1 MSQSYFPTTLA
12 PVNVTSGPFSPFS
25 PMNDSVPQTPLD
37 ATNAL
42 SNGQEAQTAY
52 VNQRDRL
59 TTAAGQT
66 VQLLGELRE
75 FTRKEWVPRYPQLS
89 KNAGTATRSMS
100 FVDDPTNATDVV
112 YNRPRAGGRRE
123 LTLMSELGEAPKG
136 DQHEYLPNDEF
147 HVLRL
152 DLSMGNGSHSPS
164 SLVSTLEKQSIAHLL
179 DDRLDA
185 ALAHVNKLK
194 VRIADTRSKVLV
206 TGDLNAGKSTLVNAL
221 LHRDVLPIDQ
231 QPLTS
236 IFCEVHD
243 AIDNGGVE
251 EVHVIKLDQL
261 ASYDRTNPATFTK
274 APISDLEELQGDPDA
289 ETPPDYTLRVY
300 VSDPRSHDTSL
311 LNNGIADITLID
323 APGLN
328 RDSLKT
334 TSLFARQEEIDVV
347 VFCVNAE
354 NHFTLSAIDFLRTA
368 GREKAYVFIVVN
380 RYDQIKDKARCKRRV
395 LEQIKALSPHTY
407 ADREELVHFVDSRSA
422 LGKSLTDGA
431 DQQGVMD
438 AAFVSLESSLRSFVL
453 LKRSK
458 SKLMPAQT
466 YLMKLLSDLELL
478 AAANALLAKS
488 ETDAAKSILEKTL
501 PVFEGLKAQRHA
513 MEAELEALEENT
525 VHAVEAEVKK
535 TLGDALSEVANGKLD
550 AGYELPPWRGV
561 LNAWDYAQEVR
572 VSLLESI
579 DRAVERV
586 ESQARI
592 TTSEAVQQ
600 VTQVGERVLAAA
612 PNGAAARQPRVFVP
626 AAMFNRR
633 GRGAGAAGV
642 GIGLSRT
649 PEYTQSTMGDVFD
662 FEHWLETYILL
673 PASSTDSNTKKI
685 EDSTTAISIASL
697 GLGAATMVGTKTF
710 GLRSVVQA
718 IDLLGNKS
726 VRAWAA
732 PMLVLAVAG
741 GISYLIIDLP
751 YSIPRTV
758 GRRIVNSLQSSGNT
772 TKVGLDL
779 TTTTTPNFIDGHAAR
794 VSRETRKVLR
804 LAAWDVRERYRTAE
818 EGTGRAV
825 KEAEL
830 VQKRAQV
837 AWDFF
842 ISIGEKVAGVGIMGG
857 LMV

>member
-1 MSQSYFPTTLA
+1 MSQLYFPTALA
-12 PVNVTSGPFSPFS
+12 PVSTTSGPFSPFS
-25 PMNDSVPQTPLD
+25 PMNDSIPQTPLD
-37 ATNAL
+37 ATSAL
-42 SNGQEAQTAY
+42 SSGQEAQTAY

-59 TTAAGQT
+59 TNAAGQT
-66 VQLLGELRE
+66 VEILSDLRD
-75 FTRKEWVPRYPQLS
+75 FTRKQWVPRYPQLA
-89 KNAGTATRSMS
+89 KNASGPTRSMS
-100 FVDDPTNATDVV
+100 FIDDPTSSTDVV
-112 YNRPRAGGRRE
+112 YNRPRPGARRA
-123 LTLMSELGEAPKG
+123 LTLATEVPELPKNE
-136 DQHEYLPNDEF
+136 QPEFLNHDEF

-164 SLVSTLEKQSIAHLL
+164 SLVSNLEKASIAHLL
-179 DDRLDA
+179 DDRLEA

-236 IFCEVHD
+236 VFSEVHD
-243 AIDNGGVE
+243 AIENGGVE
-251 EVHVIKLDQL
+251 EVHVIKLDKV
-261 ASYDRTNPATFTK
+261 ASYDRNNPTTFTR

-289 ETPPDYTLRVY
+289 ETPPDYALKVY
-300 VSDPRSHDTSL
+300 VSDPRSHETSL

-368 GREKAYVFIVVN
+368 GREKAYVFVVVN

-431 DQQGVMD
+431 DEQGVMD
-438 AAFVSLESSLRSFVL
+438 AAFVSLETSLRSFVL

-466 YLMKLLSDLELL
+466 YLQKLLSDLELL
-478 AAANALLAKS
+478 AASNALLAKS

-501 PVFEGLKAQRHA
+501 PVLEGLKAQRNA

-525 VHAVEAEVKK
+525 VRTVEADVKK
-535 TLGDALSEVANGKLD
+535 TLGDALAEVADGKLD

-572 VSLLESI
+572 VALLQSI

-592 TTSEAVQQ
+592 TTAEAVQQ

-633 GRGAGAAGV
+633 ARGTGTAGV

-649 PEYTQSTMGDVFD
+649 PELTQSTMGDIFD
-662 FEHWLETYILL
+662 LEHWLETYVLL
-673 PASSTDSNTKKI
+673 PSTSDNTTKKL

-710 GLRSVVQA
+710 GLRSVMQA

-732 PMLVLAVAG
+732 PVLMLAVAG
-741 GISYLIIDLP
+741 GISWLIIDLP

-758 GRRIVNSLQSSGNT
+758 GRRIVHTLQSSANT

-779 TTTTTPNFIDGHAAR
+779 TSSSTPTFIDGHAAR

-804 LAAWDVRERYRTAE
+804 LAAWDVRERYRAAGE
-818 EGTGRAV
+818 ETGRAV
-825 KEAEL
+825 KEAEQ
-830 VQKRAQV
+830 VQKRAQI
-837 AWDFF
+837 AWEFF
-842 ISIGEKVAGVGIMGG
+842 VSIGEKVAGVGLVGG

>member
-1 MSQSYFPTTLA
+1 MSQTFFPTTLA
-12 PVNVTSGPFSPFS
+12 PVSAVSGPFSPFS
-25 PMNDSVPQTPLD
+25 PMNDSIPQTPID
-37 ATNAL
+37 ASGAL
-42 SNGQEAQTAY
+42 SSGQEAQTAY

-66 VQLLGELRE
+66 VEILGDLRD
-75 FTRKEWVPRYPQLS
+75 FTRKEWVPRYPQLA
-89 KNAGTATRSMS
+89 KTGRTATKSMS
-100 FVDDPTNATDVV
+100 FVDDPTHATDVI
-112 YNRPRAGGRRE
+112 YNRPHPGARRE
-123 LTLMSELGEAPKG
+123 LALASQVQTIPEPQPAYVDG
-136 DQHEYLPNDEF
+136 DEF

-152 DLSMGNGSHSPS
+152 DLSMGNGQHSPS
-164 SLVSTLEKQSIAHLL
+164 SLVSTLEKASIAHLL
-179 DDRLDA
+179 DDRLEA

-236 IFCEVHD
+236 VFCEVHD
-243 AIDNGGVE
+243 AIENGGVE
-251 EVHVIKLDQL
+251 EIHVIKLDQVT
-261 ASYDRTNPATFTK
+261 SYDRNNPATFTQ

-289 ETPPDYTLRVY
+289 ETPPDYALKVY

-354 NHFTLSAIDFLRTA
+354 NHFTLSAMEFLRTA
-368 GREKAYVFIVVN
+368 GREKAYVFVVVN

-407 ADREELVHFVDSRSA
+407 ADREELVHFVDSRTA
-422 LGKSLTDGA
+422 LGKSLTEGA
-431 DQQGVMD
+431 DEQGLMD

-501 PVFEGLKAQRHA
+501 PVLEGLKAQRNA

-525 VHAVEAEVKK
+525 VRAVEADVKK
-535 TLGDALSEVANGKLD
+535 SLGEALSDVANGKLD
-550 AGYELPPWRGV
+550 DGYELPTWRGV

-572 VSLLESI
+572 VALLQSI

-586 ESQARI
+586 ESRARI
-592 TTSEAVQQ
+592 TTAESVQQ

-612 PNGAAARQPRVFVP
+612 PNGSAARQPRVFVP

-633 GRGAGAAGV
+633 GRGTGTT
-642 GIGLSRT
+642 GLGLGLART
-649 PEYTQSTMGDVFD
+649 PELTQSTMGDVFD
-662 FEHWLETYILL
+662 FEHFIETYVLL
-673 PASSTDSNTKKI
+673 PSTPSNDGPKRI
-685 EDSTTAISIASL
+685 EDSTTAISVASL

-710 GLRSVVQA
+710 GLRSLVQVA
-718 IDLLGNKS
+718 DILGNKS
-726 VRAWAA
+726 VRAWAG
-732 PMLVLAVAG
+732 PLLVLAVAG
-741 GISYLIIDLP
+741 GISYLVLDLP

-758 GRRIVNSLQSSGNT
+758 GRRIVGTLQQGKT
-772 TKVGLDL
+772 TQVGLNL
-779 TTTTTPNFIDGHAAR
+779 TSTCTPTFIDGHATR
-794 VSRETRKVLR
+794 VSRETRKVIR
-804 LAAWDVRERYRTAE
+804 LAAWDVRERYRAAGE
-818 EGTGRAV
+818 ETGRAV
-825 KEAEL
+825 KEAEQ

-842 ISIGEKVAGVGIMGG
+842 VRVGEKVAGVGVAGG

>member
-1 MSQSYFPTTLA
+1 MSQTFFPTTLA
-12 PVNVTSGPFSPFS
+12 PVSAVSSPFSPFSPFS
-25 PMNDSVPQTPLD
+25 PMNDSVPETPID
-37 ATNAL
+37 ASGAL
-42 SNGQEAQTAY
+42 SSGQEAQTAY

-66 VQLLGELRE
+66 VDILGDLRE
-75 FTRKEWVPRYPQLS
+75 FTRKEWTARYPQLA
-89 KNAGTATRSMS
+89 KNPRAPTRSMS
-100 FVDDPTNATDVV
+100 FVDDPTHSTDVI
-112 YNRPRAGGRRE
+112 YNRPRPGARRA
-123 LTLMSELGEAPKG
+123 LTLASEAELPSGEP
-136 DQHEYLPNDEF
+136 QPEFIERDEF

-152 DLSMGNGSHSPS
+152 DLSMGNGHSPS
-164 SLVSTLEKQSIAHLL
+164 SLVSNLEKASIAKLL
-179 DDRLDA
+179 DGSIEA

-221 LHRDVLPIDQ
+221 IHRDVLPIDQ

-236 IFCEVHD
+236 VFSEVHD
-243 AIDNGGVE
+243 AIENDGKE
-251 EVHVIKLDQL
+251 EVHVIKLDQV
-261 ASYDRTNPATFTK
+261 ASYDRHNPATFTI
-274 APISDLEELQGDPDA
+274 APISDLEALQGDPDA
-289 ETPPDYTLRVY
+289 ETPPDHALKIY
-300 VSDPRSHDTSL
+300 VSDPRSHESSL

-334 TSLFARQEEIDVV
+334 TNLFARQEEIDVV

-354 NHFTLSAIDFLRTA
+354 NHFTLSAMEFLRTA
-368 GREKAYVFIVVN
+368 GREKAYAYVFVVVN

-422 LGKSLTDGA
+422 LGKSLTEGA
-431 DQQGVMD
+431 DEQGIMD

-478 AAANALLAKS
+478 AASNALLAKS

-501 PVFEGLKAQRHA
+501 PVLEGLKAQRNA

-525 VHAVEAEVKK
+525 VRTVEADVKK
-535 TLGDALSEVANGKLD
+535 TLGEALTEVANGKLD
-550 AGYELPPWRGV
+550 PGYELPPWRGV

-572 VSLLESI
+572 IALLQSI
-579 DRAVERV
+579 DRTVERV

-592 TTSEAVQQ
+592 TTAEAVQQ

-633 GRGAGAAGV
+633 GRGTATAGV

-649 PEYTQSTMGDVFD
+649 PELTQSTMGDVFD
-662 FEHWLETYILL
+662 LEHFVETYILL
-673 PASSTDSNTKKI
+673 PSTGSSDDKTKKI

-710 GLRSVVQA
+710 GLRSVMQV

-732 PMLVLAVAG
+732 PLLVLAVAG
-741 GISYLIIDLP
+741 GISYLIVDLP

-758 GRRIVNSLQSSGNT
+758 
-772 TKVGLDL
+772 
-779 TTTTTPNFIDGHAAR
+779 
-794 VSRETRKVLR
+794 
-804 LAAWDVRERYRTAE
+804 
-818 EGTGRAV
+818 
-825 KEAEL
+825 
-830 VQKRAQV
+830 
-837 AWDFF
+837 
-842 ISIGEKVAGVGIMGG
+842 
-857 LMV
+857 

>member
-1 MSQSYFPTTLA
+1 M
-12 PVNVTSGPFSPFS
+12 SGPFSPFS
-25 PMNDSVPQTPLD
+25 PMNDSIPQTPID
-37 ATNAL
+37 ASSAL
-42 SNGQEAQTAY
+42 SSGQEAQTAY

-66 VQLLGELRE
+66 VEILGDLRE
-75 FTRKEWVPRYPQLS
+75 FTRKEWVPRYPQLA
-89 KNAGTATRSMS
+89 KTARGPTRSMS
-100 FVDDPTNATDVV
+100 FVDDPTHSTDVL
-112 YNRPRAGGRRE
+112 YNRPRPGARRA
-123 LTLMSELGEAPKG
+123 LTLASEVAELPKG
-136 DQHEYLPNDEF
+136 EPQSEFIDHDEF
-147 HVLRL
+147 HVLHL
-152 DLSMGNGSHSPS
+152 DLSMGNGAHSPS
-164 SLVSTLEKQSIAHLL
+164 SLVSNLEKTSIARLL
-179 DDRLDA
+179 DSSLED

-236 IFCEVHD
+236 VFSEVHD
-243 AIDNGGVE
+243 AIENGGVE
-251 EVHVIKLDQL
+251 EVHVIKLDQV
-261 ASYDRTNPATFTK
+261 ASYDRNNPATFTK

-289 ETPPDYTLRVY
+289 ETPPDYALKVY
-300 VSDPRSHDTSL
+300 VSDPRSHETSL
-311 LNNGIADITLID
+311 LNNGIADISLID

-334 TSLFARQEEIDVV
+334 TSLFAHQEEIDVV

-354 NHFTLSAIDFLRTA
+354 NHFTLSAIEFLRTA

-422 LGKSLTDGA
+422 LGKSLTEGA
-431 DQQGVMD
+431 DEQGIMD

-453 LKRSK
+453 NKRSK

-478 AAANALLAKS
+478 TASNALLAKS

-501 PVFEGLKAQRHA
+501 PVLEGLKAQRNA
-513 MEAELEALEENT
+513 MEAELEGLEENT
-525 VHAVEAEVKK
+525 VRTVETDVKK
-535 TLGDALSEVANGKLD
+535 TLGEALTEVANGKLD
-550 AGYELPPWRGV
+550 AGYELPTWRGV
-561 LNAWDYAQEVR
+561 LNSWDYAQEVR
-572 VSLLESI
+572 VAFLQSI

-592 TTSEAVQQ
+592 TTAEAVQQ

-612 PNGAAARQPRVFVP
+612 PNGSAARQPRVFVP

-649 PEYTQSTMGDVFD
+649 PELTQSSMGDVFD
-662 FEHWLETYILL
+662 IEHWVETYVLL
-673 PASSTDSNTKKI
+673 PSTPDTKTKRI

-710 GLRSVVQA
+710 GLRSVIQA
-718 IDLLGNKS
+718 IDLLGNKNL
-726 VRAWAA
+726 RAWAA
-732 PMLVLAVAG
+732 PLVVLAVAG

-758 GRRIVNSLQSSGNT
+758 GRRIVHTLQSQGN

-779 TTTTTPNFIDGHAAR
+779 TSTSTPTFIEGHATR

-804 LAAWDVRERYRTAE
+804 LAAWDVRERYRAAGE
-818 EGTGRAV
+818 ETGRAV
-825 KEAEL
+825 KEAEQ

-837 AWDFF
+837 AWEYF
-842 ISIGEKVAGVGIMGG
+842 IQIGEKVAGVGIMGG
-857 LMV
+857 LMI

>member
-1 MSQSYFPTTLA
+1 MTQSYFPTTLA
-12 PVNVTSGPFSPFS
+12 PVSAVSSPFSPFS
-25 PMNDSVPQTPLD
+25 PMNDSIPQTPID
-37 ATNAL
+37 ASSAL
-42 SNGQEAQTAY
+42 SSGQEAQTAY

-66 VQLLGELRE
+66 VEILSDLRD
-75 FTRKEWVPRYPQLS
+75 FTRKEWVPRYPQL
-89 KNAGTATRSMS
+89 ARTGRAPTRSMS
-100 FVDDPTNATDVV
+100 FVDDPTNATDVI
-112 YNRPRAGGRRE
+112 YSRPRPGARRA
-123 LTLMSELGEAPKG
+123 LTLASEGDIPKG
-136 DQHEYLPNDEF
+136 EGQPELIDHDEF

-164 SLVSTLEKQSIAHLL
+164 SLVSTLEKTSIAHLL
-179 DDRLDA
+179 DGRLEA

-194 VRIADTRSKVLV
+194 TRIADTRSKVLV

-236 IFCEVHD
+236 VFSEVHD
-243 AIDNGGVE
+243 AIENGGVE
-251 EVHVIKLDQL
+251 E
-261 ASYDRTNPATFTK
+261 R
-274 APISDLEELQGDPDA
+274 LELLEVPLGLRLWG
-289 ETPPDYTLRVY
+289 PDYALKVY
-300 VSDPRSHDTSL
+300 VSDPRSHDSSL

-354 NHFTLSAIDFLRTA
+354 NHFTLSAMEFLRTA
-368 GREKAYVFIVVN
+368 GREKAYVFVVVN

-422 LGKSLTDGA
+422 LGKSLTEGA
-431 DQQGVMD
+431 DEQGIMD

-478 AAANALLAKS
+478 AASNALLAKS

-501 PVFEGLKAQRHA
+501 GH
-513 MEAELEALEENT
+513 ELPEFRVALRYLRLELRLEENT
-525 VHAVEAEVKK
+525 VRTVESDVKK
-535 TLGDALSEVANGKLD
+535 ALGDALAQVANGKLD
-550 AGYELPPWRGV
+550 EGYELPTWRGV

-572 VSLLESI
+572 
-579 DRAVERV
+579 
-586 ESQARI
+586 
-592 TTSEAVQQ
+592 TVQQ

-612 PNGAAARQPRVFVP
+612 PNGSAARQPRVFVP

-633 GRGAGAAGV
+633 GRGSGAAGV

-673 PASSTDSNTKKI
+673 PSTSDNTKKI

-710 GLRSVVQA
+710 GLRSVIQA
-718 IDLLGNKS
+718 IDILGNKS

-732 PMLVLAVAG
+732 PLLVLAVAG
-741 GISYLIIDLP
+741 GISYMIIDLP

-758 GRRIVNSLQSSGNT
+758 GRRIVHQLESSNA
-772 TKVGLDL
+772 KADL
-779 TTTTTPNFIDGHAAR
+779 TSSPTPTFIDGHAAR

-804 LAAWDVRERYRTAE
+804 LAAWDVRERYRAAGE
-818 EGTGRAV
+818 ETGRAV
-825 KEAEL
+825 KEAEQ

-837 AWDFF
+837 AWEYFV
-842 ISIGEKVAGVGIMGG
+842 SIGEKVAGVGIMGG

>member
-1 MSQSYFPTTLA
+1 MSQSFFPTTLA
-12 PVNVTSGPFSPFS
+12 PVSTMSGPFSPFS
-25 PMNDSVPQTPLD
+25 PMNDSIPQTPID
-37 ATNAL
+37 ASGAL
-42 SNGQEAQTAY
+42 SSGQEAQTAY

-66 VQLLGELRE
+66 VEILGDLRE
-75 FTRKEWVPRYPQLS
+75 FTRKEWVPRYPQLA
-89 KNAGTATRSMS
+89 KTARAPTRSMS
-100 FVDDPTNATDVV
+100 FVDDPTHSTDVL
-112 YNRPRAGGRRE
+112 YNRARPGARRA
-123 LTLMSELGEAPKG
+123 LTLACEA
-136 DQHEYLPNDEF
+136 QLPIESQPEFIDHDEF

-152 DLSMGNGSHSPS
+152 DLSMNGHSPS
-164 SLVSTLEKQSIAHLL
+164 SLVSNLEKASIAHLL
-179 DDRLDA
+179 DDRLEA

-236 IFCEVHD
+236 VFSEVHD
-243 AIDNGGVE
+243 AIENGGVE
-251 EVHVIKLDQL
+251 EVHVIKLDQV
-261 ASYDRTNPATFTK
+261 ASYDRNNPATFSK

-289 ETPPDYTLRVY
+289 ETPPDYALKVY
-300 VSDPRSHDTSL
+300 VSDPRSHESSL

-354 NHFTLSAIDFLRTA
+354 NHFTLSAMEFLRTA
-368 GREKAYVFIVVN
+368 GREKAYVFVVVN

-422 LGKSLTDGA
+422 LGKSLTEGA
-431 DQQGVMD
+431 DEQGIMD

-501 PVFEGLKAQRHA
+501 PVLEGLKAQRNA
-513 MEAELEALEENT
+513 MEAELEAVEENT
-525 VHAVEAEVKK
+525 VRTVETDVKK
-535 TLGDALSEVANGKLD
+535 TLGEALAEVASGKLD

-572 VSLLESI
+572 VAMLQSI
-579 DRAVERV
+579 HRTVERV

-592 TTSEAVQQ
+592 TTAEAVQH
-600 VTQVGERVLAAA
+600 VTQVGERVLSEA

-649 PEYTQSTMGDVFD
+649 PELAQSTMGDVFD
-662 FEHWLETYILL
+662 FEHFVETYILL
-673 PASSTDSNTKKI
+673 PSTASDDKTKKL

-732 PMLVLAVAG
+732 PLFVLAVAG

-758 GRRIVNSLQSSGNT
+758 GRRIVHTLQSPGTSP
-772 TKVGLDL
+772 VGLDL
-779 TTTTTPNFIDGHAAR
+779 TSTPTPTFIDGHASR

-804 LAAWDVRERYRTAE
+804 LAAWDVRERYRAAGE
-818 EGTGRAV
+818 ETGRAV
-825 KEAEL
+825 KEAEQ

-837 AWDFF
+837 AWEFF
-842 ISIGEKVAGVGIMGG
+842 VTLGEKVAGVGIMGG
-857 LMV
+857 LMI

>member
-1 MSQSYFPTTLA
+1 MTQSYFPTTLA
-12 PVNVTSGPFSPFS
+12 PVSAVSSPFSPFS
-25 PMNDSVPQTPLD
+25 PMNDSIPQTPID
-37 ATNAL
+37 ASSAL
-42 SNGQEAQTAY
+42 SSGQEAQTAY

-66 VQLLGELRE
+66 VEILSDLRD
-75 FTRKEWVPRYPQLS
+75 FTRKEWVPRYPQL
-89 KNAGTATRSMS
+89 ARTGRAPTRSMS
-100 FVDDPTNATDVV
+100 FVDDPTNATDVI
-112 YNRPRAGGRRE
+112 YSRPRPGARRA
-123 LTLMSELGEAPKG
+123 LTLASEGDIPKG
-136 DQHEYLPNDEF
+136 EGQPELIDHDEF

-164 SLVSTLEKQSIAHLL
+164 SLVSTLEKTSIAHLL
-179 DDRLDA
+179 DGRLEA

-194 VRIADTRSKVLV
+194 TRIADTRSKVLV

-236 IFCEVHD
+236 VFSEVHD
-243 AIDNGGVE
+243 AIENGGVE
-251 EVHVIKLDQL
+251 EVHVIKLDQV

-289 ETPPDYTLRVY
+289 ETPPDYALKVY
-300 VSDPRSHDTSL
+300 VSDPRSHDSSL

-354 NHFTLSAIDFLRTA
+354 NHFTLSAMEFLRTA
-368 GREKAYVFIVVN
+368 GREKAYVFVVVN

-422 LGKSLTDGA
+422 LGKSLTEGA
-431 DQQGVMD
+431 DEQGIMD

-478 AAANALLAKS
+478 AASNALLAKS

-501 PVFEGLKAQRHA
+501 PVLEGLKAQRNA

-525 VHAVEAEVKK
+525 VRTVESDVKK
-535 TLGDALSEVANGKLD
+535 ALGDALAQVANGKLD
-550 AGYELPPWRGV
+550 EGYELPTWRGV

-572 VSLLESI
+572 SALLQSI
-579 DRAVERV
+579 DRSVERV

-592 TTSEAVQQ
+592 TTAEAVQQ

-612 PNGAAARQPRVFVP
+612 PNGSAARQPRVFVP

-633 GRGAGAAGV
+633 GRGTGAAGV

-673 PASSTDSNTKKI
+673 PSTSDNTKKI

-710 GLRSVVQA
+710 GLRSVIQA
-718 IDLLGNKS
+718 IDILGNKS

-732 PMLVLAVAG
+732 PLLVLAVAG
-741 GISYLIIDLP
+741 GISYMIIDLP

-758 GRRIVNSLQSSGNT
+758 GRRIVHQLESSNA
-772 TKVGLDL
+772 KADL
-779 TTTTTPNFIDGHAAR
+779 TSSPTPTFIDGHAAR

-804 LAAWDVRERYRTAE
+804 LAAWDVRERYRAAGE
-818 EGTGRAV
+818 ETGRAV
-825 KEAEL
+825 KEAEQ

-837 AWDFF
+837 AWEYFV
-842 ISIGEKVAGVGIMGG
+842 SIGEKVAGVGIMGG